1 MARKFLFPLMLATT
15 AVQAAPLPVAPQ
27 LTLSTA
33 EQLAV
38 SAREACAARGKAVT
52 IAVLDAGGQTVLLGR
67 GDGVG
72 PHNTEAA
79 RRKAYSALSTK
90 TATLHLGRA
99 ARANPDT
106 ANLANLPELLLLGG
120 GVPLWQGDTLV
131 GAIGV
136 AGGGGPEGDDTCA
149 RAALAGRP
157 DLQTR

>member
-1 MARKFLFPLMLATT
+1 MTGKFLFPMLFAAAT
-15 AVQAAPLPVAPQ
+15 AQAAPLPVAPR
-27 LTLSTA
+27 LTLQAA
-33 EQLAV
+33 EQLAT
-38 SAREACAARGKAVT
+38 SARDACAARGKAITV
-52 IAVLDAGGQTVLLGR
+52 ALLDDGGQTVLLSR

-72 PHNTEAA
+72 PHNSEAA

-90 TATLHLGRA
+90 TATLPLARH

-106 ANLANLPELLLLGG
+106 ANLAHLPELLLLGG

-136 AGGGGPEGDDTCA
+136 AGGGGPEGDDACA

-157 DLQTR
+157 DLRTR